1 MPPNYLLP
9 RHAMELNTQPMVNAL
24 NGYRQQQNRN
34 QQFERQGEFR
44 QQDLDWRQGQANQ
57 AQQNFLSN
65 QEFRQGQADRSQGNA
80 DRSFGLQERTF
91 DANQEHR
98 KAQLGIQRA
107 GAGTRSK
114 ELELRR
120 RKLEFEIRKLKNG
133 DPLKSA
139 KVKLLQQLMG
149 GQEAPA
155 GAQQPQL
162 LPQSNETTE
171 QPPQVV
177 PTGADGN
184 PAQDPNL
191 IPAQAADGTPGQQPA
206 GSPMDNLTPAQRQ
219 AMALNLVSPGMGN
232 ALLANDKGEKFDKA
246 TKNKIEG
253 KIFDTAEGMSR
264 LDGIQKSFKPEFMTM
279 GGGLKAGWIKMVD
292 KIRAGGMKPT
302 PEQTKYLTEYTQ
314 FKQDAWYNLNR
325 YIKEITGAQMSE
337 AEAARLMRSMP
348 NPGTSFY
355 DGDSPSEFKAKMDN
369 SVRQLKL
376 AAARYTYLRSARFK
390 GKRMIGPGGKSNISI
405 QQMRGIM
412 NKRATEIYR
421 EMKKSNPGMD
431 GNLIRAQADQ
441 ATLREFGI

>member
-1 MPPNYLLP
+1 
-9 RHAMELNTQPMVNAL
+9 
-24 NGYRQQQNRN
+24 
-34 QQFERQGEFR
+34 
-44 QQDLDWRQGQANQ
+44 
-57 AQQNFLSN
+57 
-65 QEFRQGQADRSQGNA
+65 
-80 DRSFGLQERTF
+80 
-91 DANQEHR
+91 
-98 KAQLGIQRA
+98 
-107 GAGTRSK
+107 
-114 ELELRR
+114 
-120 RKLEFEIRKLKNG
+120 
-133 DPLKSA
+133 
-139 KVKLLQQLMG
+139 MG

-314 FKQDAWYNLNR
+314 FKQDAWDNLNR